1 MISIIES
8 CLPVHLVSS
17 SVSLLCW
24 DRPLESSHCKIKHQ
38 PSESPTRIAFQ
49 DKDLTSCLVFIPGF
63 FSYILNLVLWY
74 KLLHICQNTH
84 FSSLK
89 LCPPPFLWLTCIQ
102 VLHIIRNDASTFF
115 LCKNAVDFFKHR
127 KQMFSTFCVYNIN
140 QILIH

>member
-49 DKDLTSCLVFIPGF
+49 DKDLTSCFLFIPGF
-63 FSYILNLVLWY
+63 LFKTLILSCDIIYFTFIKIHIFLHYNVVHHHVSGLHVCMYMYTSSASHQRWIWCVL
-74 KLLHICQNTH
+74 
-84 FSSLK
+84 
-89 LCPPPFLWLTCIQ
+89 
-102 VLHIIRNDASTFF
+102 
-115 LCKNAVDFFKHR
+115 
-127 KQMFSTFCVYNIN
+127 FCVKNMRHKRCQAWKVN
-140 QILIH
+140 LCFLPF